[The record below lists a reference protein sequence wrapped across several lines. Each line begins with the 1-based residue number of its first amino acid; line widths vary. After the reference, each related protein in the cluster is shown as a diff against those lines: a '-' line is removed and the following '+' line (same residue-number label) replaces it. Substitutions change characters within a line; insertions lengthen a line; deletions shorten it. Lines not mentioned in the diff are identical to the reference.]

1 MLKKPASVAVIIPCY
16 NELPRLHDTVARLMA
31 QSHPPAEIIIVDD
44 GSDGA
49 EHFRFPDAPPVRVV
63 RQSNAG
69 AAAARFR
76 GVTVST
82 TDIVMFN
89 DTGDV
94 PEPDRIALHV
104 EALER
109 FPDCGVSFAETH
121 SPHRALGSFARL
133 RNIPLDGRMTRLAD
147 PLAQMLRQSWP
158 LAMAMNIALRREVAL
173 QAANVAPEYRA
184 ANDYV
189 LQLQAAALAP
199 FVHVSRVTLHYAES
213 EGGLSRLHGPVRQRA
228 FALRAAARH
237 VAQHVTTPAQRD
249 AFLARINEES
259 VELAFNLLKGQHFR
273 LAAETARTGL
283 RHLRPMMLARSA
295 WWRLR
300 QG

>member
-1 MLKKPASVAVIIPCY
+1 MPKKPVSVAVVIPCH
-16 NELPRLHDTVARLMA
+16 NELTGLHETVACLLA

-44 GSDGA
+44 GSDGS
-49 EHFRFPDAPPVRVV
+49 EHFQFPDAPAVRII
-63 RQSNAG
+63 RQANAG
-69 AAAARFR
+69 AASARFR
-76 GVTVST
+76 GVVEST
-82 TDIVMFN
+82 ADVIIFN

-109 FPDCGVSFAETH
+109 FPDCGGSFAETR
-121 SPHRALGSFARL
+121 SPLRSLGSFARL
-133 RNIPLDGRMTRLAD
+133 RDIPLDGRMTRLSD
-147 PLAQMLRQSWP
+147 PLTQILRQSWP
-158 LAMAMNIALRREVAL
+158 LAMAMNIALRRNIAL
-173 QAANVAPEYRA
+173 KAADVPSEYRA

-199 FVHVSRVTLHYAES
+199 LVHVARVTLHYVES

-237 VAQHVTTPAQRD
+237 ISQHAVTPDQRQ
-249 AFLARINEES
+249 AFLARINEEFA
-259 VELAFNLLKGQHFR
+259 ELTVKLLKGGNLR
-273 LAAETARTGL
+273 LAMETARTGFS
-283 RHLRPMMLARSA
+283 HLRPLLLARSA
-295 WWRLR
+295 WWSIR